1 MTNQIKYLRNL
12 FYDLLNDYG
21 RALVVVKYS
30 DQTIIGARGFT
41 EEEKEKGLILVF
53 NSRNHKNLQWTED
66 GGIVAALGF
75 GANNRIENCF
85 IHNED
90 IVSVFSPDAKVKF
103 DRWDIG
109 DAKETPDESKRSR
122 EPEKEKSAE
131 EKIIS
136 LDNFKKSKN
145 LEV

>member
-1 MTNQIKYLRNL
+1 MKNQIKYLQNL

-21 RALVVVKYS
+21 RAFIIVKYS
-30 DQTIIGARGFT
+30 ERSIIGNRGFT
-41 EEEKEKGLILVF
+41 DEEKEKGLALVF
-53 NSRNHKNLQWTED
+53 NNKNHKNLQWTED

-75 GANNRIENCF
+75 GTNNRIENCF

-103 DRWDIG
+103 DRWDML
-109 DAKETPDESKRSR
+109 DAKESPEESEKFR
-122 EPEKEKSAE
+122 EPEEEKSAGE
-131 EKIIS
+131 NIIS

-145 LEV
+145 